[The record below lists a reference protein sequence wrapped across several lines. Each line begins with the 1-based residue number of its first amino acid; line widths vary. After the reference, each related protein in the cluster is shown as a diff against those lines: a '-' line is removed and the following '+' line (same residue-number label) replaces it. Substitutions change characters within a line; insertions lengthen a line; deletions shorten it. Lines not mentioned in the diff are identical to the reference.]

1 MGNKIAADE
10 LAKLEEYNPEKNG
23 EIVVQKTEKK
33 NKGHLDDEVW
43 ERRISE
49 IAKNYLKTSFFIDFM
64 ACVPVL
70 IYEALYEF
78 STD

>member
-1 MGNKIAADE
+1 M
-10 LAKLEEYNPEKNG
+10 AKLEKSNPEKNG

-33 NKGHLDDEVW
+33 KKGYLDDEVW

-49 IAKNYLKTSFFIDFM
+49 IAKNYLKTFFFIDFM

-70 IYEALYEF
+70 IYEASYEF